1 MRYPTGTVTLIFT
14 DLQGSTELW
23 QALKDRFAPV
33 LGAHNSLMRELIAAH
48 DGYEVKTE
56 GDAFMAAFHRASD
69 AVKMALAAQEK
80 MRAIAPPELK
90 GELLIRIGVHT
101 GEPICELDPTTGR
114 MDYFGPFVNRSARV
128 GSAGHGGQILI
139 SKATYEA
146 AIETI
151 EDAEAQVTDLGE
163 HRLKGLSR
171 AEHIYQVLPR
181 SLAGRQFPP
190 LKTLNEAPTN
200 LPYQSTSFVGRKREW
215 NEICELLTEGKTP
228 LITITGPGGIG
239 KTRLAL
245 RIGSEILDRFEGGV
259 WFADLSEVRTA
270 DALAAEVAGA
280 FGVPLTGADP
290 PEKVVS
296 GVLEFRKPLLLILDN
311 FEQVVRHATGTVGLW
326 MKRAR
331 QVRFLVTSRSLL
343 GLGGEREYRLDPLPI
358 PVPRKRRVHAGPPG
372 STNGAK
378 TPEEPMSSYDVV
390 RLFVERAR
398 EAKPG
403 FDLTDENSD
412 DVAEI
417 CAAVEGMPLALELA
431 AARARIMTPGQIVSR
446 LSQKFQLLRSSRRDL
461 PARQQTLLGAIDW
474 SYDLLT
480 DWERSALCQACT
492 FRGGFLIEAADEV
505 IDLSSF
511 DKAPPAIDAVEALR
525 DHSLLSTIETP
536 YGTRLRMY
544 VAIREYAEE
553 KALTLLGEEHRR
565 ALEERHAAHFTRY
578 AQEWDARRGTDKALE
593 AFDRLEQDAENLFA
607 VHDRALA
614 RGDAAGAA
622 RAILAMAVTMA
633 VRGLSPDRAS
643 RLEASL
649 AALRGSAQP
658 DRLLEVRLLNAL
670 CLACQDVGD
679 WDKASSLADEAVRL
693 AESVGQF
700 EQLGSAL
707 IQQGEMHRL
716 RGALETAIRCFDRAA
731 EAFGTAGERAGFA
744 RALGGRGS
752 VLWKQGEYDR
762 AIEAFVRASEEF
774 ERLGNRA
781 GVARNVGG
789 RGIVLADRHDYDAAL
804 ACYAEAESMHRL
816 LGNRTAIARVLNNR
830 AIVLQERGEHGEALR
845 CFAEAESINRE
856 LGHKPS
862 VARNIGSR
870 GMVLEEQGDIDGAM
884 RCFAEAEQM
893 HRELGNRSGIAA
905 NVARRGRALLLKG
918 QHAEAAAAL
927 REATKT
933 FGEIGEGATRQ
944 AFDCD
949 ADLARAEAAL
959 GRKKEAEAAARAA
972 IDLARRIGLDTR
984 TDDSKLVATLEGLRA
999 MVGGAAG

>member
-33 LGAHNSLMRELIAAH
+33 LGAHNTLMRGIIAAH

-200 LPYQSTSFVGRKREW
+200 LPYQATTFVGRKREW
-215 NEICELLTEGKTP
+215 GEICDILVEGKSS

-245 RIGSEILDRFEGGV
+245 RVGSEILDRFEGGV
-259 WFADLSEVRTA
+259 WFADLSEVRSA
-270 DALAAEVAGA
+270 DAVAASVAGA

-290 PEKVVS
+290 PEKVVA

-331 QVRFLVTSRSLL
+331 QVRFLITSRSLL
-343 GLGGEREYRLDPLPI
+343 GLGGEREYRLDPLP
-358 PVPRKRRVHAGPPG
+358 VPETRKRRAPGAAAGAANGTAGHAALV
-372 STNGAK
+372 STF
-378 TPEEPMSSYDVV
+378 DVV

-403 FDLTDENSD
+403 FELADENAD

-417 CAAVEGMPLALELA
+417 CTAVEGMPLALELA
-431 AARARIMTPGQIVSR
+431 AARTRIMTPAQIVSR
-446 LSQKFQLLRSSRRDL
+446 LSHKFQLLRSSRRDL

-474 SYDLLT
+474 SYDLLS
-480 DWERSALCQACT
+480 DWERSALCQACV
-492 FRGGFLIEAADEV
+492 FRGGFLIEAADDV
-505 IDLSSF
+505 IDLSAF
-511 DKAPPAIDAVEALR
+511 PAAPLAIDAVEALR
-525 DHSLLSTIETP
+525 DHSLLSTVETP
-536 YGTRLRMY
+536 HGTRLKMY
-544 VAIREYAEE
+544 IAIREYAEE
-553 KALTLLGEEHRR
+553 KARTLLSDEQRR
-565 ALEERHAAHFTRY
+565 SLEERHGAHYVRY
-578 AQEWDARRGTDKALE
+578 AEEWDSRRGTDKALE
-593 AFDRLEQDAENLFA
+593 AFDRLEQEAENIFA
-607 VHDRALA
+607 LHERALA
-614 RGDAAGAA
+614 RGDSAGAA
-622 RAILAMAVTMA
+622 HAILAMAVTMA
-633 VRGLSPDRAS
+633 VRGLSPERTP
-643 RLEASL
+643 RLESSL
-649 AALRGSAQP
+649 AGLRSAAQP
-658 DRLLEVRLLNAL
+658 DRLLEVRMLNAL

-679 WDKASSLADEAVRL
+679 WDRAAALAEEAVRL
-693 AESVGQF
+693 AEEVGQS

-716 RGALETAIRCFDRAA
+716 RGTLETALKCFDRAA
-731 EAFGTAGERAGFA
+731 EAFQSAGERAGYA

-762 AIEAFVRASEEF
+762 AIEGFVRAAEEF
-774 ERLGNRA
+774 DRLGNRA

-789 RGIVLADRHDYDAAL
+789 RGIVLADRHDYEAAL
-804 ACYAEAESMHRL
+804 ACYAEAEQMHRM

-830 AIVLQERGEHGEALR
+830 AIVLQERGQYDEALR

-870 GMVLEEQGDIDGAM
+870 GMVLEEQGDVDGAL
-884 RCFAEAEQM
+884 RCFAEAEHM
-893 HRELGNRSGIAA
+893 HRELGNRSGIGA
-905 NVARRGRALLLKG
+905 NLARRGRALMMKG
-918 QHAEAAAAL
+918 QNAEAGAAL
-927 REATKT
+927 REAAKT
-933 FGEIGEGATRQ
+933 FSEIGEGSTRQ

-949 ADLARAEAAL
+949 ADLARVESAL
-959 GRKKEAEAAARAA
+959 GRSAESVSAARTAL
-972 IDLARRIGLDTR
+972 DLARRIGLDSR
-984 TDDSKLVATLEGLRA
+984 SDDAKLTATLQALRA
-999 MVGGAAG
+999 MVAT